1 MTGNRKTKTMYESEI
16 TLFLRE
22 LKKSHPTLE
31 KSQLEGRALLW
42 DKKLDED
49 LLRAQ
54 QESRVPQT
62 PYVYQ
67 SQ

>member
-1 MTGNRKTKTMYESEI
+1 
-16 TLFLRE
+16 
-22 LKKSHPTLE
+22 
-31 KSQLEGRALLW
+31 LLW